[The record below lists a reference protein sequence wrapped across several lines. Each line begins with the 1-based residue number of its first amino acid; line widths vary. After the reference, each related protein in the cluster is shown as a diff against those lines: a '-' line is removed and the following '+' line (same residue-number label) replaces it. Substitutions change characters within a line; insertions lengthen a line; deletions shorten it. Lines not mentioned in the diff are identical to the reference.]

1 MTETAAVPE
10 WRIIG
15 ETVPGASTCAP
26 GMPNQDAIL
35 QVRESGRGL
44 PLVVSVSDGHGSQ
57 SVSAATAARAS
68 PCARPRSSSA
78 NFSTRGA
85 ARSTKKRSRARQG
98 TVPREFVRR
107 WREAVEA
114 DLKARP
120 FAAEELEA
128 LERKDGARARKLVEE
143 NPLLA
148 YGATSLTV
156 AVEESFILYLQLGD
170 GEILCVS
177 EAGEV
182 SKALAEDSRLFANE
196 TTSLC
201 TADAEKNFRSR
212 LQTLAAERPALLLVT
227 TDGYAN
233 SFADEAGFLKVGSD
247 LLEMLRADG
256 IDPINASLKG
266 WLEEATRAG
275 SGDDTTLAIVCR
287 MDALRQPQ
295 TEARTKT
302 EGQTKTEDATAR
314 KRDAASTNADAST
327 NKTAAAATAA
337 SETKAVAP
345 ETKAVVSE
353 TNDAPPPTATAEVVM
368 TEPATAEKASPP
380 ASRNAPASALANAV
394 APPIK
399 PRGAVKPG
407 KRKSE

>member
-10 WRIIG
+10 WRVIG
-15 ETVPGASTCAP
+15 ETVPGASHLRA
-26 GMPNQDAIL
+26 GLPNQDAIL

-44 PLVVSVSDGHGSQ
+44 PLVVSVSDGHGSHKCFR
-57 SVSAATAARAS
+57 SHRGSRFAVRRAAQLVGEFLDERRGAFDEEEIARAL
-68 PCARPRSSSA
+68 
-78 NFSTRGA
+78 
-85 ARSTKKRSRARQG
+85 KE

-177 EAGEV
+177 ESGEV
-182 SKALAEDSRLFANE
+182 SKALAGDSRLFANE

-201 TADAEKNFRSR
+201 TADAEKNFRTR
-212 LQTLAAERPALLLVT
+212 LQTLAAERPALVLVT

-287 MDALRQPQ
+287 VDALKLPQ
-295 TEARTKT
+295 TEART
-302 EGQTKTEDATAR
+302 
-314 KRDAASTNADAST
+314 
-327 NKTAAAATAA
+327 KTAAAATAA

-353 TNDAPPPTATAEVVM
+353 TNDAPPQTATAEVM
-368 TEPATAEKASPP
+368 MKEPATTKDAAPP
-380 ASRNAPASALANAV
+380 VSRNASASALANAV

-407 KRKSE
+407 ERKSE